1 MGKPEDHLANPN
13 NVPRPLAQGYGAR
26 LDNTL
31 LRIINDEE
39 NPVQIQYADMQSP
52 RIRTGEDPEDAGAP
66 EFGYKFARSDF
77 TGGEGLDFAHRME
90 NPENYRTRFW
100 DSKGI
105 DVFVPDPGEQRRLR
119 LARDVE
125 SLSPLENGNAD
136 IELFDGMIFCADEE
150 NVIVVENP
158 ASSSPSISTEE
169 VNSNVTVYA
178 LANQGEYLYA
188 ACGSDG
194 LHRRDDQGT
203 WESYNSHDAYN
214 VWSEKGR
221 LFIVDGNELLE
232 VTGESPTDDVDVVG
246 TASGGATWNDMT
258 SLGEG
263 IAAGSSDGNL
273 WFFTL
278 AGEDNIDL
286 IPAAQV
292 PLYSDIPVAV
302 VGYRGIIFY
311 LTYQRLETGYMARFW
326 RGVFQQGDIAET
338 TLIREWGSSSHPLP
352 HAPCSLET
360 HRGKIYMGVPEPE
373 GTYLWKYDLETTG
386 RVRDIGIE
394 GVTGS
399 IGGIKSFSNT
409 MFYSINDEGLYRE
422 SKEYV
427 ESGYLILPLI
437 DFFDGQRKSWAS
449 VDVDVPRLSDDE
461 RIRVYYSTDPDAIND
476 PDHDSWR
483 EVIYIETQSPDEPIR
498 FRRVS
503 SRYLTLKVEF
513 DRGEDHESTPTMRSI
528 SVDAYPGE
536 TDIMMQVPINVS
548 DRLERPGRRAV
559 MVDNLGDITYRFLQS
574 KHSRS
579 VYFELYRPQ
588 ERIMGTVVDVS
599 ERIPYVNKITG
610 SVTYIANLVV
620 RGRRVGRLT
629 QALSPDLIGISFLG
643 SEKEE

>member
-1 MGKPEDHLANPN
+1 MGKPEDYLANPT

-66 EFGYKFARSDF
+66 DFGYKFARSDF

-105 DVFVPDPGEQRRLR
+105 DVFVPEPGEQRRLR
-119 LARDVE
+119 LCREVDHIESVQSNGQAAVE
-125 SLSPLENGNAD
+125 
-136 IELFDGMIFCADEE
+136 IFDEKLFCADGED
-150 NVIVVENP
+150 VIVIENP
-158 ASSSPSISTEE
+158 SSSSFSSSTENIGTGLSAYGL
-169 VNSNVTVYA
+169 VA
-178 LANQGEYLYA
+178 FGGYLYA

-194 LHRRDDQGT
+194 IYRRDHDGN
-203 WESYNSHDAYN
+203 WEEYNTQDAYGI
-214 VWSEKGR
+214 WAEKSR
-221 LFIVDGNELLE
+221 LFVVNSNELLE
-232 VTGESPTDDVDVVG
+232 VPSDSPDDVEIVA
-246 TASGGATWNDMT
+246 TTSSGSTWTDMT
-258 SLGEG
+258 SVGDA
-263 IAAGSSDGNL
+263 IAASSSEGSI

-278 AGEDNIDL
+278 AGEEDINL

-302 VGYRGIIFY
+302 SGYRGLLFY

-326 RGVFQQGDIAET
+326 RGVFQQGDITET
-338 TLIREWGSSSHPLP
+338 TLIREWGKTSAPLP
-352 HAPCSLET
+352 HAPHSLEP
-360 HRGKIYMGVPEPE
+360 HRGKIYMGIPEPE

-409 MFYSINDEGLYRE
+409 IFYSINDDGLYRE
-422 SKEYV
+422 SRSHV
-427 ESGYLILPLI
+427 ESGYLILPLV

-449 VDVDVPRLSDDE
+449 VDIDVPRLSDDE
-461 RIRVYYSTDPDAIND
+461 RVRVYYSTDPDAIND

-483 EVIYIETQSPDEPIR
+483 EVVYVETQSPDEPIR

-536 TDIMMQVPINVS
+536 TDVMMQVPVNVS